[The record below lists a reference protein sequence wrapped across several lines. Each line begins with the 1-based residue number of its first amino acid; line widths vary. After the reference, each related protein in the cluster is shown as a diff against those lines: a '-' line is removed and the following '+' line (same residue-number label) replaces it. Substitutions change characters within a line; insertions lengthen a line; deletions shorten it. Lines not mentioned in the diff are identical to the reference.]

1 MKKLIL
7 LLLLPM
13 AAMSQKMPDIVTNRV
28 RINEPDQSIVFEIN
42 LSSND
47 VSTDLDKHYYWY
59 SGNTVHTTQGGFSGK
74 LLHGQYTAYFL
85 NKNLKEQGRFKN
97 GLKDG
102 PWKEWN
108 ENGSLK
114 SEHPWS
120 KGVESGK
127 FYTYDTTGRLS
138 QSGYFKNGLMNGKSV
153 IYLGGDSTRK
163 VNYKNGVLSA
173 RSLSLLQKLRLKIK
187 RDSVSDKH
195 VKAEKAQKEKAN
207 NNAPNKPK
215 S

>member
-13 AAMSQKMPDIVTNRV
+13 AAMSQKMPDIVTNRI

-42 LSSND
+42 LSSDD

-74 LLHGQYTAYFL
+74 LLHGQYAAYYL

-114 SEHPWS
+114 SELPWS

-127 FYTYDTTGRLS
+127 FYTYDTAGRLL
-138 QSGYFKNGLMNGKSV
+138 QTGYLKNGLMNGKSV

-173 RSLSLLQKLRLKIK
+173 RSLSLLQKLRLKLK

-195 VKAEKAQKEKAN
+195 VKSEKAPKEKAN